1 MGSNI
6 FAALVLI
13 VLGLFFLA
21 RNLGWIDSGLGSLLA
36 TWWPVVLVADAAVA
50 HNHSGDALA
59 NFGQTVRKTDHVG
72 VVMSVHINKSGR

>member
-6 FAALVLI
+6 FAALILI

-36 TWWPVVLVADAAVA
+36 TLVA
-50 HNHSGDALA
+50 GDPWSRSAWA
-59 NFGQTVRKTDHVG
+59 CCCGGSDDRDVPA
-72 VVMSVHINKSGR
+72 S

>member
-1 MGSNI
+1 MGSNL

-36 TWWPVVLVADAAVA
+36 TWWPALLVM
-50 HNHSGDALA
+50 
-59 NFGQTVRKTDHVG
+59 VG
-72 VVMSVHINKSGR
+72 VGMLLRRK